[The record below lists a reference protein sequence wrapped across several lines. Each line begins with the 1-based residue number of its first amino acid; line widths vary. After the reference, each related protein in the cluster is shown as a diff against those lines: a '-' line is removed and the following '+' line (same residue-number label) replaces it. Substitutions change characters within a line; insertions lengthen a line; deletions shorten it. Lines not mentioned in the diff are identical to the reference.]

1 MDTPVFLTLSV
12 EESDEVS
19 ISQLRGVVFGIATL
33 VNSYMPVSG
42 HTRYLAGRPCLGLG
56 RVTMR
61 ASGVA
66 FEGSMKIFE
75 GFSTRDDR
83 LNLDEVD
90 LGSEAFVSA
99 AAALVDLVLAIARLY
114 GK

>member
-1 MDTPVFLTLSV
+1 
-12 EESDEVS
+12 
-19 ISQLRGVVFGIATL
+19 
-33 VNSYMPVSG
+33 
-42 HTRYLAGRPCLGLG
+42 
-56 RVTMR
+56 MR